1 VEADKQ
7 APEKPTTKGDYA
19 LMVKKNLR
27 RLNANDASAKDV
39 LEKMGR
45 KAKIDALV
53 TIPETEKISVSFKK
67 LTIEDAAARLS
78 RNTRCR
84 RIQEEAISRSAIFI
98 YSGVSQGRRVTGGKQ
113 KSQTR
118 GSRSRLGSGIRS
130 DAAANEAALG
140 TFG

>member
-1 VEADKQ
+1 MRDAESSLSCLLRICLVTLLVTFVSQRNLYAVEADKQ

-98 YSGVSQGRRVTGGKQ
+98 YYV
-113 KSQTR
+113 
-118 GSRSRLGSGIRS
+118 
-130 DAAANEAALG
+130 
-140 TFG
+140 